1 MTERTGAIAAGG
13 RGQELYARARK
24 VIPGGTQLLSKR
36 PEMFLPEEWPSYFSR
51 AEGARIWDLDGT
63 EYLDMSYSGIG
74 ACTLGYADPDVN
86 AAVHAAV
93 DAGTMTTL
101 NCPEEFELAEL
112 LLELH
117 PWAEMVRY
125 TRGGGDAMSVAV
137 RLARAAT
144 GRDRIAFCGYHGWHD
159 WYLAANLGASS
170 HLDGHLLPGL
180 APTGVPRGL
189 QGTMVPFQYNALE
202 EFRAVVREHGPLLAA
217 IVMEPIRNHAP
228 APGFL
233 EEIRRTASELGIALI
248 FDEITS
254 GWRLNDGGA
263 HLGFGVTPDVAV
275 FAKGMSNGYPM
286 GAVIGIRGVME
297 AAQGSF
303 VSSTYWTERIGP
315 VAALATIRKF
325 REREAARHLIAMG
338 SRVQEGWQA
347 AATAHGLELE
357 VGGMAPLGHFAF
369 AHESRQAMRTLFT
382 QCMLDRGFLATGAF
396 YAMYAH
402 TGPAVESYL
411 SAVDAVFG
419 DVARAVEDGSV
430 ESQLRGPVAH
440 TGFRRL
446 T

>member
-1 MTERTGAIAAGG
+1 MTERTGAVAAGG
-13 RGQELYARARK
+13 RGPELYARARRI
-24 VIPGGTQLLSKR
+24 IPGGTQLLSKR

-51 AEGARIWDLDGT
+51 AEGARVWDLDGT

-117 PWAEMVRY
+117 PWAAMVRY
-125 TRGGGDAMSVAV
+125 TRGGGEAMSVAV

-159 WYLAANLGASS
+159 WYLAANLGESS
-170 HLDGHLLPGL
+170 QLDGHLLPGL

-189 QGTMVPFQYNALE
+189 QGTMVPFQYNRLD
-202 EFRAVVREHGPLLAA
+202 EFRAVIREHGPLLAA

-233 EEIRRTASELGIALI
+233 EEIRRTATELGIALI

-325 REREAARHLIAMG
+325 RQREVARHLITMG
-338 SRVQEGWQA
+338 SRVQAGWIA
-347 AATAHGLELE
+347 AASAHGLGLE
-357 VGGMAPLGHFAF
+357 VGGIAPLGHFAF

-382 QCMLDRGFLATGAF
+382 QSMLDRGFLATGAF

-402 TGPAVESYL
+402 TEPAVDLYVA
-411 SAVDAVFG
+411 AVDAVFG
-419 DVARAVEDGSV
+419 EIARAVDDGSV

-440 TGFRRL
+440 SGFRRL